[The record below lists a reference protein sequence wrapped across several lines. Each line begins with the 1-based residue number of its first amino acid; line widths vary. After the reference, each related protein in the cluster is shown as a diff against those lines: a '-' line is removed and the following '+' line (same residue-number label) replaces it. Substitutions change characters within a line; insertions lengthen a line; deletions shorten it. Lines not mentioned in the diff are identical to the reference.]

1 MNRYTSLTQ
10 KYLLGQKK
18 RSILTIVGIILSVTL
33 LTAIGTIGLSFRDK
47 VVRQTVQEYGD
58 YHVSFNGLPGEAVS
72 KVVNNASVESAG
84 IISREGYSVISKTSE
99 KEKQENPFAAPY
111 RYLNLK
117 GYDAD
122 AMNMLQVQ
130 LDSGRLPQNSHEIIL
145 STWSLDR
152 FATKPKLGDSITLSL
167 GERTVAS
174 TGEIKSVHGLG
185 DFGWDLDEGFRPQKE
200 REFTV
205 VGFMK
210 TGSNA
215 SWSSSFI
222 VPAITYEDNVNI
234 DAGKNYFI
242 YVKMKSMNQIQAK
255 AEAII
260 SSLKLDQVDQG
271 SAVALDK
278 DIQYKNIRIEYNNE
292 LLKLYG
298 KSTYEGVNHSL
309 LYAFAAIIII
319 IMGCTS
325 AVIYNTF
332 HISVLERTSQFGML
346 RCIGATPSQIRKLV
360 LKEATILSL
369 IAIPIGLLMGTVF
382 MKLLFYNISF
392 LALGFL
398 NDMQMVISLPILIIA
413 GVLGLL
419 TVYLSAIGPARL
431 AAKVSPLE
439 AVHSS
444 GSLNV
449 ENVTSVRKSKL
460 LGKLLGIEGQF
471 ASRNIRRNK
480 KRFRITAFSIVVSMI
495 LYIVFSGLA
504 GLLGQTSQSGIDYSY
519 SVIYEGPSKRID
531 DSVYSDIDKLEAVE
545 HAYPYYNHQVMAMF
559 PKEKVNPKYNEL
571 RPGMYSVEEGEGY
584 RTDNNYLESY
594 GDNGL
599 DALKSKL
606 TAGKIDKEKMN
617 RENGVIVNQKLRM
630 TTEDGRQIVMDQTQ
644 FKVGDHIQVRSLDF
658 DEKGRGY
665 TTLTVTGIVDQG
677 LLSSNYNESAV
688 LEFIT
693 TPEVVEKV
701 TGNDTYSRIFILA
714 KTDISNK
721 PITDYLKSL
730 PQKDAG
736 YSYTDKV
743 QQLAQ
748 AKNDATTAKIFLY
761 GFIGVIV
768 LIAFLNI
775 LNTVSTNLILRTK
788 EFAVLKAIGMT
799 QRNVGKMILLEGVL
813 YGVYAAV
820 YGSIL
825 GTVLSYG
832 IHYLFKGSVDVGW
845 AIPWSSI
852 VLACAGAI
860 ATTLVATAWPMYRLN
875 QTSIVEALRKET

>member
-33 LTAIGTIGLSFRDK
+33 LTAMGTIGLSFRDK

-58 YHVSFNGLPGEAVS
+58 YHVSFNGLPGEAIS

-84 IISREGYSVISKTSE
+84 IISREGYSVLSKTSE
-99 KEKQENPFAAPY
+99 KEKRDNPFAAPY

-117 GYDAD
+117 NYNID
-122 AMNMLQVQ
+122 AMSKLQIQ
-130 LDSGRLPQNSHEIIL
+130 LDAGRLPKNSHEIIL
-145 STWSLDR
+145 PTLSLDS
-152 FATKPKLGDSITLSL
+152 FPTKPKLGDSIKLNL
-167 GERTVAS
+167 GDRIVAS
-174 TGEIKSVHGLG
+174 TGEMKKINGLG
-185 DFGWDLDEGFRPQKE
+185 DLGWDQDEDFRPQTE

-205 VGFMK
+205 VGF
-210 TGSNA
+210 SNPGTKG
-215 SWSSSFI
+215 SWSANFI
-222 VPAITYEDNVNI
+222 LPAITYDDNQTI
-234 DAGKNYFI
+234 KPDKKYFI
-242 YVKMKSMNQIQAK
+242 YVKMKSMDQIEPK
-255 AEAII
+255 TKAII
-260 SSLKLDQVDQG
+260 SSINVEKVDQG
-271 SAVALDK
+271 SAVKLDRAI
-278 DIQYKNIRIEYNNE
+278 DIKNVRIDYNNE

-369 IAIPIGLLMGTVF
+369 IGIPVGLFTGTVF

-439 AVHSS
+439 AINGS
-444 GSLNV
+444 GSTKV
-449 ENVTSVRKSKL
+449 DNVTSIRKSMLVKKL
-460 LGKLLGIEGQF
+460 FGMEGQF

-480 KRFRITAFSIVVSMI
+480 KRFRITAFSMVVSM
-495 LYIVFSGLA
+495 LLFIVFSGLA
-504 GLLGQTSQSGIDYSY
+504 GFLGQTSQSGIEYSY
-519 SVIYEGPSKRID
+519 SVQYEGDSKRID
-531 DSVYSDIDKLEAVE
+531 DSVYSDIVKIDAVE
-545 HAYPYYNHQVMAMF
+545 HAYKLYSHQVMAIL
-559 PKEKVNPKYNEL
+559 PKDKVNPKYYEL
-571 RPGMYSVEEGEGY
+571 RKGMYSVEEGEGY
-584 RTDNNYLESY
+584 RTDNNFLESY

-606 TAGKIDKEKMN
+606 TAGTIDKDKMN
-617 RENGVIVNQKLRM
+617 QENGVILNQKIRII
-630 TTEDGRQIVMDQTQ
+630 TTEEGKQIIIDQTQ
-644 FKVGDHIQVRSLDF
+644 FKVGDHIQVRTL
-658 DEKGRGY
+658 EGGNQKY
-665 TTLTVTGIVDQG
+665 KTLTVTGIVEQG
-677 LLSSNYNESAV
+677 VLSKDYNESAM
-688 LEFIT
+688 LELIT
-693 TPEVVEKV
+693 TPEVIEKV
-701 TGNDTYSRIFILA
+701 TGNDAYSRIFILA

-721 PITDYLKSL
+721 PITDYLKTL
-730 PQKDAG
+730 TEKDAG
-736 YSYTDKV
+736 YSYMDNV
-743 QQLAQ
+743 MAQ
-748 AKNDATTAKIFLY
+748 AKAKNDATTASIFLY

-813 YGVYAAV
+813 YGLYAAV

-825 GTVLSYG
+825 GTILSYG
-832 IHYLFKGSVDVGW
+832 IHHLFKGAIDVDW

>member
-1 MNRYTSLTQ
+1 MNKYTSLTQ

-18 RSILTIVGIILSVTL
+18 RSLLTIVGIILSVTL

-72 KVVNNASVESAG
+72 KVVNNSSVESAG

-122 AMNMLQVQ
+122 AMNKLQVH
-130 LDSGRLPQNSHEIIL
+130 LDSGRLPKNSHEVIL
-145 STWSLDR
+145 STWSLDS
-152 FATKPKLGDSITLSL
+152 FATKPKLGDSLTLSL

-174 TGEIKSVHGLG
+174 TGEIKPINGLG
-185 DFGWDLDEGFRPQKE
+185 DFGWDLDEDFRPQKE

-210 TGSNA
+210 PAANA

-222 VPAITYEDNVNI
+222 LPAITYEDNVKI
-234 DAGKNYFI
+234 DVDKNYFI
-242 YVKMKSMNQIQAK
+242 FVKMKSMNQIQAK
-255 AEAII
+255 TEAMI
-260 SSLKLDQVDQG
+260 SSLKLDEVDQG
-271 SAVALDK
+271 SAIALDK
-278 DIQYKNIRIEYNNE
+278 DIQYKNIRVEYNNE

-332 HISVLERTSQFGML
+332 HISVLERISQFGML
-346 RCIGATPSQIRKLV
+346 RCIGATPTQIRKLV

-369 IAIPIGLLMGTVF
+369 IAIPVGLLTGTVF

-419 TVYLSAIGPARL
+419 TVYISAIGPARL

-439 AVHSS
+439 AVYSS
-444 GSLNV
+444 GSTKV
-449 ENVTSVRKSKL
+449 EIVTSVRNSKL

-504 GLLGQTSQSGIDYSY
+504 GLLGQTSQSDIDYSY
-519 SVIYEGPSKRID
+519 SVLYGGSSQRID
-531 DSVYSDIDKLEAVE
+531 DSVYADIIKLDAVE
-545 HAYPYYNHQVMAMF
+545 HAYPFYINQVMVTV
-559 PKEKVNPKYNEL
+559 PKEKVNPKYYEL
-571 RPGMYSVEEGEGY
+571 RPGMYSVEEGKGY

-594 GDNGL
+594 GNNGL
-599 DALKSKL
+599 DALKSRL
-606 TAGKIDKEKMN
+606 TAGTIDQEQMD

-630 TTEDGRQIVMDQTQ
+630 TTEEGRQIIINQTQ
-644 FKVGDHIQVRSLDF
+644 FKVGDHIKVRALDS
-658 DEKGRGY
+658 DGKGQGF
-665 TTLTVTGIVDQG
+665 TTLTVTGITDQG
-677 LLSSNYNESAV
+677 LLSSSYNESAV
-688 LEFIT
+688 IEFIT
-693 TPEVVEKV
+693 TPKVVEKV
-701 TGNDTYSRIFILA
+701 TGNDKYSRIFILA

-730 PQKDAG
+730 TQKDAG

-799 QRNVGKMILLEGVL
+799 QRNVRKMILLEGIL
-813 YGVYAAV
+813 YGLYSAL
-820 YGSIL
+820 Y
-825 GTVLSYG
+825 GTVLGITLSYG
-832 IHYLFKGSVDVGW
+832 IHYLFKGAFDIAW
-845 AIPWSSI
+845 TIPWVSM

-860 ATTLVATAWPMYRLN
+860 ATTLIATVWPMYRLN

>member
-47 VVRQTVQEYGD
+47 VVRQTVQEYGG
-58 YHVSFNGLPGEAVS
+58 YHVSFNGLPGEAIS
-72 KVVNNASVESAG
+72 RVVNNASVESAG
-84 IISREGYSVISKTSE
+84 IVSREGYSVISKTSE
-99 KEKQENPFAAPY
+99 KEKKENPFAAPY

-117 GYDAD
+117 GYDTD
-122 AMNMLQVQ
+122 AMDKLQVQ
-130 LDSGRLPQNSHEIIL
+130 LDSGRLPKNSHEVIL

-152 FATKPKLGDSITLSL
+152 FVTKPKLGDSITLSL

-174 TGEIKSVHGLG
+174 TGKIKPINGLG

-215 SWSSSFI
+215 SWSSNFI
-222 VPAITYEDNVNI
+222 FPAITYEDNVKI
-234 DAGKNYFI
+234 DADKNYFI

-278 DIQYKNIRIEYNNE
+278 EIQYKNIRVEYNNE

-309 LYAFAAIIII
+309 LYAFVAIIII

-369 IAIPIGLLMGTVF
+369 IAIPIGLLTGTVF

-413 GVLGLL
+413 GVSGLL

-439 AVHSS
+439 AIHSS
-444 GSLNV
+444 GSTKV
-449 ENVTSVRKSKL
+449 EDISSVRKSKL

-495 LYIVFSGLA
+495 LFIVFSGLA
-504 GLLGQTSQSGIDYSY
+504 GLLGQPSQSGIDYSY
-519 SVIYEGPSKRID
+519 SVMYEGPSKRID
-531 DSVYSDIDKLEAVE
+531 DSVYSDIVKLDAVE
-545 HAYPYYNHQVMAMF
+545 QAYRFYSNQMMAIY
-559 PKEKVNPKYNEL
+559 PKEKVNPKYYEI
-571 RPGMYSVEEGEGY
+571 RPGMYPVAIGEEY
-584 RTDNNYLESY
+584 QTSNNFIESF
-594 GDNGL
+594 GNNGL

-606 TAGKIDKEKMN
+606 TAGTVNIEKMN
-617 RENGVIVNQKLRM
+617 KENGVIINQKLRVV
-630 TTEDGRQIVMDQTQ
+630 TDDGKQIVTDQTQ
-644 FKVGDHIQVRSLDF
+644 FKVGDHIKVRSMDSRNQ
-658 DEKGRGY
+658 EY
-665 TTLTVTGIVDQG
+665 ETLTVTGIVDQS
-677 LLSSNYNESAV
+677 LLSTNYNESAF

-693 TPEVVEKV
+693 TPEVLEKV
-701 TGNDTYSRIFILA
+701 TGNDTYARIFIHA
-714 KTDISNK
+714 KTDVSNK

-743 QQLAQ
+743 EQLAQ

-799 QRNVGKMILLEGVL
+799 QRNIGKMILLEGVI
-813 YGVYAAV
+813 YGLYAAV

-832 IHYLFKGSVDVGW
+832 IHHLFKGAVDVGW
-845 AIPWSSI
+845 VIPWSSI
-852 VLACAGAI
+852 VLACVGAV

-875 QTSIVEALRKET
+875 QTSIVEAFRKET

>member
-1 MNRYTSLTQ
+1 MNKYTSLTQ

-58 YHVSFNGLPGEAVS
+58 YHVSFNGLPGEAIS

-84 IISREGYSVISKTSE
+84 IISREGYSVLSKTSE
-99 KEKQENPFAAPY
+99 KEKRENPFAAPY

-117 GYDAD
+117 NYNTD
-122 AMNMLQVQ
+122 AMSKLQIQ
-130 LDSGRLPQNSHEIIL
+130 LDAGRLPKNSHEIIL
-145 STWSLDR
+145 PTLSLDS
-152 FATKPKLGDSITLSL
+152 FPTKPKLGDSIKLNL
-167 GERTVAS
+167 GDRIVAS
-174 TGEIKSVHGLG
+174 TGEMKKINGLG
-185 DFGWDLDEGFRPQKE
+185 DLGWDQDEDFRPQTE
-200 REFTV
+200 REFIV
-205 VGFMK
+205 VGF
-210 TGSNA
+210 SNPGTKG
-215 SWSSSFI
+215 SWSANFI
-222 VPAITYEDNVNI
+222 LPAITYDDNQTI
-234 DAGKNYFI
+234 KPDKKYFI
-242 YVKMKSMNQIQAK
+242 YVKMKSMDQIEPK
-255 AEAII
+255 TEAII
-260 SSLKLDQVDQG
+260 SSLNVEKVDQG
-271 SAVALDK
+271 SAVKLDRAI
-278 DIQYKNIRIEYNNE
+278 DIKNVRIDYNNE

-298 KSTYEGVNHSL
+298 ESTYEGVNHSL

-369 IAIPIGLLMGTVF
+369 IAIPIGLLTGTVF

-439 AVHSS
+439 AIHSS
-444 GSLNV
+444 GSTKV
-449 ENVTSVRKSKL
+449 EDITSVRKSML

-480 KRFRITAFSIVVSMI
+480 KRFRITAFSIVISMI
-495 LYIVFSGLA
+495 LFIVFSGLA
-504 GLLGQTSQSGIDYSY
+504 GFLGQTSQSGIEYSY
-519 SVIYEGPSKRID
+519 SVQYEGDSKRID
-531 DSVYSDIDKLEAVE
+531 DSVYSDIVKIDAVE
-545 HAYPYYNHQVMAMF
+545 HAYKLYIHQVMAIL
-559 PKEKVNPKYNEL
+559 PKDKVNPKYYEL
-571 RPGMYSVEEGEGY
+571 RKGMYSVEEGEGY
-584 RTDNNYLESY
+584 RTDNNFLESY

-606 TAGKIDKEKMN
+606 TAGTIDKDKMN
-617 RENGVIVNQKLRM
+617 QENGVILNQKLRII
-630 TTEDGRQIVMDQTQ
+630 TTEEGKQIIIDQTQ
-644 FKVGDHIQVRSLDF
+644 FKVGDHIQVRTL
-658 DEKGRGY
+658 EGGNQKY
-665 TTLTVTGIVDQG
+665 KTLTVTGIVEQG
-677 LLSSNYNESAV
+677 VLSKDYNESAM
-688 LEFIT
+688 LELIT
-693 TPEVVEKV
+693 TPEVIEKV
-701 TGNDTYSRIFILA
+701 TGNDAYSRIFILA

-730 PQKDAG
+730 TEKDAG
-736 YSYTDKV
+736 YSYMDNVMARAK
-743 QQLAQ
+743 
-748 AKNDATTAKIFLY
+748 AKNDATTASIFLY

-775 LNTVSTNLILRTK
+775 MNTVSTNLILRTK

-852 VLACAGAI
+852 VLASGGAI

>member
-33 LTAIGTIGLSFRDK
+33 LTAMGTIGLSFRDK

-58 YHVSFNGLPGEAVS
+58 YHVSFNGLPGEAIS

-84 IISREGYSVISKTSE
+84 IISREGYSVLSKTSE
-99 KEKQENPFAAPY
+99 KEKRENPFAAPY

-117 GYDAD
+117 NYNTD
-122 AMNMLQVQ
+122 AMSKLQIQ
-130 LDSGRLPQNSHEIIL
+130 LDAGRLPKNSHEIIL
-145 STWSLDR
+145 PTLSLDS
-152 FATKPKLGDSITLSL
+152 FPTKPKLGDSIKLNL
-167 GERTVAS
+167 GDRIVAS
-174 TGEIKSVHGLG
+174 TGEMKKINGLG
-185 DFGWDLDEGFRPQKE
+185 DRGWDQDEDFRPQTE

-205 VGFMK
+205 VGF
-210 TGSNA
+210 SNPGTKG
-215 SWSSSFI
+215 SWSANFI
-222 VPAITYEDNVNI
+222 LPAITYDDNQTI
-234 DAGKNYFI
+234 KPDKKYFI
-242 YVKMKSMNQIQAK
+242 YVKMKSMDQIEPK
-255 AEAII
+255 TKAII
-260 SSLKLDQVDQG
+260 SSLNVEKVDQG
-271 SAVALDK
+271 SAVKLDRAI
-278 DIQYKNIRIEYNNE
+278 DIKNVRIDYNNE

-369 IAIPIGLLMGTVF
+369 IGIPVGLFTGTVF

-439 AVHSS
+439 AINGS
-444 GSLNV
+444 GSTKV
-449 ENVTSVRKSKL
+449 DNVTSIRKSMLVKKL
-460 LGKLLGIEGQF
+460 FGMEGQF

-480 KRFRITAFSIVVSMI
+480 KRFRITAFSMVVSM
-495 LYIVFSGLA
+495 LLFIVFSGLA
-504 GLLGQTSQSGIDYSY
+504 GFLGQTSQSGIEYSY
-519 SVIYEGPSKRID
+519 SVQYEGDSKRID
-531 DSVYSDIDKLEAVE
+531 DSVYSDIVKIDAVE
-545 HAYPYYNHQVMAMF
+545 HAYKLYSHQVMAIL
-559 PKEKVNPKYNEL
+559 PKDKVNPKYYEL
-571 RPGMYSVEEGEGY
+571 RKGMYSVEEGEGY
-584 RTDNNYLESY
+584 RTDNNFLESY

-606 TAGKIDKEKMN
+606 TAGTIDKDKMN
-617 RENGVIVNQKLRM
+617 QENGVILNQKIRII
-630 TTEDGRQIVMDQTQ
+630 TTKEGKQIIIDQTQ
-644 FKVGDHIQVRSLDF
+644 FKVGDHIQVRTL
-658 DEKGRGY
+658 EGGNQKY
-665 TTLTVTGIVDQG
+665 KTLTVTGIVEQG
-677 LLSSNYNESAV
+677 VLSKDYNESAM
-688 LEFIT
+688 LELIT
-693 TPEVVEKV
+693 TPEVIEKV
-701 TGNDTYSRIFILA
+701 TGNDAYSRIFILA

-730 PQKDAG
+730 TEKDAG
-736 YSYTDKV
+736 YSYMDNV
-743 QQLAQ
+743 MAQ
-748 AKNDATTAKIFLY
+748 AKAKNDATTASIFLY

-813 YGVYAAV
+813 YGLYAAV

-825 GTVLSYG
+825 GTILSYG
-832 IHYLFKGSVDVGW
+832 IHHLFKGAVDVGW

>member
-33 LTAIGTIGLSFRDK
+33 LTAMGTIGLSFRDK

-58 YHVSFNGLPGEAVS
+58 YHVSFNGLPGEAIS

-84 IISREGYSVISKTSE
+84 IISREGYSVLSKTSE
-99 KEKQENPFAAPY
+99 KEKRENPFAAPY

-117 GYDAD
+117 NYNID
-122 AMNMLQVQ
+122 AMSKLQIQ
-130 LDSGRLPQNSHEIIL
+130 LDAGRLPKNSHEIIL
-145 STWSLDR
+145 PTLSLDS
-152 FATKPKLGDSITLSL
+152 FPTEPKLGDSIKLNL
-167 GERTVAS
+167 GDRIVAS
-174 TGEIKSVHGLG
+174 TGEMKKINGLG
-185 DFGWDLDEGFRPQKE
+185 DLGWDQDEDFRPQTE

-205 VGFMK
+205 VGFTNPGTK
-210 TGSNA
+210 G
-215 SWSSSFI
+215 SWSANFI
-222 VPAITYEDNVNI
+222 LPAITYDDNQTI
-234 DAGKNYFI
+234 KPDKKYFI
-242 YVKMKSMNQIQAK
+242 YVKMKSMDQIEPK
-255 AEAII
+255 TKAII
-260 SSLKLDQVDQG
+260 SSINVEKVDQG
-271 SAVALDK
+271 SAVKLDRAI
-278 DIQYKNIRIEYNNE
+278 DIKNVRIDYNNE

-369 IAIPIGLLMGTVF
+369 IGIPVGLFTGTVF

-398 NDMQMVISLPILIIA
+398 NDMQMVISLPILITA

-439 AVHSS
+439 AINGS
-444 GSLNV
+444 GSTKV
-449 ENVTSVRKSKL
+449 DNVTSIRKSMLVKKL
-460 LGKLLGIEGQF
+460 FGMEGQF

-480 KRFRITAFSIVVSMI
+480 KRFRITAFSMVVSM
-495 LYIVFSGLA
+495 LLFIVFSGLA
-504 GLLGQTSQSGIDYSY
+504 GFLGQTSQSGIEYSY
-519 SVIYEGPSKRID
+519 SVQYEGDSKRID
-531 DSVYSDIDKLEAVE
+531 DSVYSDIVKIDAVE
-545 HAYPYYNHQVMAMF
+545 HAYKLYSHQVMAIL
-559 PKEKVNPKYNEL
+559 PKDKVNPKYYEL
-571 RPGMYSVEEGEGY
+571 RKGMYSVEEGEGY
-584 RTDNNYLESY
+584 RTDNNFLESY

-606 TAGKIDKEKMN
+606 TAGTIDKDKMN
-617 RENGVIVNQKLRM
+617 QENGVILNQKIRII
-630 TTEDGRQIVMDQTQ
+630 TTEEGKQIIIDQTQ
-644 FKVGDHIQVRSLDF
+644 FKVGDHIQVRTL
-658 DEKGRGY
+658 EGGNQKY
-665 TTLTVTGIVDQG
+665 KTLTVTGIVEQG
-677 LLSSNYNESAV
+677 VLSKDYNESAM

-693 TPEVVEKV
+693 TPEVIEKV
-701 TGNDTYSRIFILA
+701 TGNDAYSRIFILA

-730 PQKDAG
+730 TEKDAG
-736 YSYTDKV
+736 YSYMDNV
-743 QQLAQ
+743 MAQ
-748 AKNDATTAKIFLY
+748 AKAKNDATTASIFLY

-813 YGVYAAV
+813 YGLYAAV

-825 GTVLSYG
+825 GTILSYG
-832 IHYLFKGSVDVGW
+832 IHHLFKGALDVAW

>member
-33 LTAIGTIGLSFRDK
+33 LTAMGTIGLSFRDK

-58 YHVSFNGLPGEAVS
+58 YHVSFNGLPGEAIS

-84 IISREGYSVISKTSE
+84 IISREGYSVLSKTSE
-99 KEKQENPFAAPY
+99 KEKRENPFAAPY

-117 GYDAD
+117 NYNTD
-122 AMNMLQVQ
+122 AMSKLQIQ
-130 LDSGRLPQNSHEIIL
+130 LDAGRLPKNSHEIIL
-145 STWSLDR
+145 PTLSLDS
-152 FATKPKLGDSITLSL
+152 FPTKPKLGDSIKLNL
-167 GERTVAS
+167 GDRIVAS
-174 TGEIKSVHGLG
+174 TGEMKKINGLG
-185 DFGWDLDEGFRPQKE
+185 DRGWDQDEDFRPQTE

-205 VGFMK
+205 VGF
-210 TGSNA
+210 SNPGTKG
-215 SWSSSFI
+215 SWSANFI
-222 VPAITYEDNVNI
+222 LPAITYDDNQTI
-234 DAGKNYFI
+234 KPDKKYFI
-242 YVKMKSMNQIQAK
+242 YVKMKSMDQIEPK
-255 AEAII
+255 TKAII
-260 SSLKLDQVDQG
+260 SSLNVEKVDQG
-271 SAVALDK
+271 SAVKLDR
-278 DIQYKNIRIEYNNE
+278 DIDIKNVRIDYNNE

-298 KSTYEGVNHSL
+298 KSTYEGVNQSL

-369 IAIPIGLLMGTVF
+369 IGIPVGLFTGTVF

-439 AVHSS
+439 AINGS
-444 GSLNV
+444 GSTKV
-449 ENVTSVRKSKL
+449 DNVTSIRKSMLVKKL
-460 LGKLLGIEGQF
+460 FGMEGQF

-480 KRFRITAFSIVVSMI
+480 KRFRITAFSMVVSM
-495 LYIVFSGLA
+495 LLFIVFSGLA
-504 GLLGQTSQSGIDYSY
+504 GFLGQTSQSGIEYSY
-519 SVIYEGPSKRID
+519 SVQYEGDSKRID
-531 DSVYSDIDKLEAVE
+531 DSVYSDIVKIDAVE
-545 HAYPYYNHQVMAMF
+545 HAYKLYSHQVMAIL
-559 PKEKVNPKYNEL
+559 PKDKVNPKYYEL
-571 RPGMYSVEEGEGY
+571 RKGMYSVEEGEGY
-584 RTDNNYLESY
+584 RTDNNFLESY

-606 TAGKIDKEKMN
+606 TAGTIDKDKMN
-617 RENGVIVNQKLRM
+617 QENGVILNQKIRII
-630 TTEDGRQIVMDQTQ
+630 TTEEGKQIIIDQTQ
-644 FKVGDHIQVRSLDF
+644 FKVGDHIQVRTL
-658 DEKGRGY
+658 EGGNQKY
-665 TTLTVTGIVDQG
+665 KTLTVTGIVEQG
-677 LLSSNYNESAV
+677 VLSKDYNESAM
-688 LEFIT
+688 LELIT
-693 TPEVVEKV
+693 TPEVIEKV
-701 TGNDTYSRIFILA
+701 TGNDAYSRIFILA

-721 PITDYLKSL
+721 PITDYLKTL
-730 PQKDAG
+730 TEKDAG
-736 YSYTDKV
+736 YSYMDNV
-743 QQLAQ
+743 MAQ
-748 AKNDATTAKIFLY
+748 AKAKNDATTASIFLY

-813 YGVYAAV
+813 YGLYAAV

-825 GTVLSYG
+825 GTILSYG
-832 IHYLFKGSVDVGW
+832 IHHLFKGAIDVDW

>member
-58 YHVSFNGLPGEAVS
+58 YHVSFNGLPGEAIS

-99 KEKQENPFAAPY
+99 KEKRENPFAAPY

-117 GYDAD
+117 NYNID
-122 AMNMLQVQ
+122 AMSKLQIQ
-130 LDSGRLPQNSHEIIL
+130 LDAGRLPKNSHEIIL
-145 STWSLDR
+145 PTLSLDS
-152 FATKPKLGDSITLSL
+152 FPTKPKLGDSIKLNL
-167 GERTVAS
+167 GDRIVAS
-174 TGEIKSVHGLG
+174 TGEMKKINGLG
-185 DFGWDLDEGFRPQKE
+185 DRGWDQDEDFRPQTE

-205 VGFMK
+205 VGF
-210 TGSNA
+210 SNPGTKG
-215 SWSSSFI
+215 SWSANFI
-222 VPAITYEDNVNI
+222 LPAITYDDNQTI
-234 DAGKNYFI
+234 KPDKKYFI
-242 YVKMKSMNQIQAK
+242 YVKMKSMDQIEPK
-255 AEAII
+255 TKAII
-260 SSLKLDQVDQG
+260 SSLNVEKVDQG
-271 SAVALDK
+271 SAVKLDR
-278 DIQYKNIRIEYNNE
+278 DIDIKNVRIDYNNE

-369 IAIPIGLLMGTVF
+369 IGIPVGLFTGTVF

-439 AVHSS
+439 AINGS
-444 GSLNV
+444 GSTKVDNV
-449 ENVTSVRKSKL
+449 MSIRKSMLVKKL
-460 LGKLLGIEGQF
+460 FGMEGQF

-480 KRFRITAFSIVVSMI
+480 KRFRITAFSMVVSM
-495 LYIVFSGLA
+495 LLFIVFSGLA
-504 GLLGQTSQSGIDYSY
+504 GFLGQTSQSGIEYSY
-519 SVIYEGPSKRID
+519 SVQYEGDSKRID
-531 DSVYSDIDKLEAVE
+531 DSVYSDIVKIDAVE
-545 HAYPYYNHQVMAMF
+545 HAYKLYSHQVMAIL
-559 PKEKVNPKYNEL
+559 PKDKVNPKYYEL
-571 RPGMYSVEEGEGY
+571 RKGMYSVEEGEGY
-584 RTDNNYLESY
+584 RTDNNFLESY

-606 TAGKIDKEKMN
+606 TAGTIDKDKMN
-617 RENGVIVNQKLRM
+617 QENGVILNQKIRII
-630 TTEDGRQIVMDQTQ
+630 TTEEGKQIIIDQTQ
-644 FKVGDHIQVRSLDF
+644 FKVGDHIQVRTL
-658 DEKGRGY
+658 EGGNQKY
-665 TTLTVTGIVDQG
+665 KTLTVTGIVEQG
-677 LLSSNYNESAV
+677 VLSKDYNESAM
-688 LEFIT
+688 LELIT
-693 TPEVVEKV
+693 TPEVIEKV
-701 TGNDTYSRIFILA
+701 TGNDAYSRIFILA

-730 PQKDAG
+730 TEKDAG
-736 YSYTDKV
+736 YSYMDNV
-743 QQLAQ
+743 MAQ
-748 AKNDATTAKIFLY
+748 AKAKNDATTASIFLY

-813 YGVYAAV
+813 YGLYAAV

-825 GTVLSYG
+825 GTILSYG
-832 IHYLFKGSVDVGW
+832 IHHLFKGAVDVGW

-875 QTSIVEALRKET
+875 QTIIVEALRKET

>member
-33 LTAIGTIGLSFRDK
+33 LTAMGTIGLSFRDK

-58 YHVSFNGLPGEAVS
+58 YHVSFNGLPGEAIS

-84 IISREGYSVISKTSE
+84 IISREGYSVLSKTSE
-99 KEKQENPFAAPY
+99 KEKRENPFAAPY

-117 GYDAD
+117 NYNID
-122 AMNMLQVQ
+122 AMSKLQIQ
-130 LDSGRLPQNSHEIIL
+130 LDAGRLPKNSHEIIL
-145 STWSLDR
+145 PTLSLDS
-152 FATKPKLGDSITLSL
+152 FPTKPKLGDSIKLNL
-167 GERTVAS
+167 GDRIVAS
-174 TGEIKSVHGLG
+174 TGEMKKINGLG
-185 DFGWDLDEGFRPQKE
+185 DLGWDQDEDFRPQTE

-205 VGFMK
+205 VGF
-210 TGSNA
+210 SNPGTKG
-215 SWSSSFI
+215 SWSANFI
-222 VPAITYEDNVNI
+222 LPAITYDDNQTI
-234 DAGKNYFI
+234 KPDKKYFI
-242 YVKMKSMNQIQAK
+242 YVKMKSMDQIEPK
-255 AEAII
+255 TKAII
-260 SSLKLDQVDQG
+260 SSINVEKVDQG
-271 SAVALDK
+271 SAVKLDRAI
-278 DIQYKNIRIEYNNE
+278 DIKNVRIDYNNE

-369 IAIPIGLLMGTVF
+369 IGIPVGLFTGTVF

-439 AVHSS
+439 AINGS
-444 GSLNV
+444 GSTKV
-449 ENVTSVRKSKL
+449 DNVTSIRKSMLVKKL
-460 LGKLLGIEGQF
+460 FGMEGQF

-480 KRFRITAFSIVVSMI
+480 KRFRITAFSMVVSM
-495 LYIVFSGLA
+495 LLFIVFSGLA
-504 GLLGQTSQSGIDYSY
+504 GFLGQTSQSGIEYSY
-519 SVIYEGPSKRID
+519 SVQYEGDSKRID
-531 DSVYSDIDKLEAVE
+531 DSVYSDIVKIDAVE
-545 HAYPYYNHQVMAMF
+545 HAYKLYSHQVMAIL
-559 PKEKVNPKYNEL
+559 PKDKVNPKYYEL
-571 RPGMYSVEEGEGY
+571 RKGMYSVEEGEGY
-584 RTDNNYLESY
+584 RTDNNFLESY

-606 TAGKIDKEKMN
+606 TAGTIDKDKMN
-617 RENGVIVNQKLRM
+617 QENGVILNQKIRII
-630 TTEDGRQIVMDQTQ
+630 TTEEGKQIIIDQTQ
-644 FKVGDHIQVRSLDF
+644 FKVGDHIQVRTL
-658 DEKGRGY
+658 EGGNQKY
-665 TTLTVTGIVDQG
+665 KTLTVTGIVEQG
-677 LLSSNYNESAV
+677 VLSKDYNESAM
-688 LEFIT
+688 LELIT
-693 TPEVVEKV
+693 TPEVIEKV
-701 TGNDTYSRIFILA
+701 TGNDAYSRIFILA

-730 PQKDAG
+730 TEKDAG
-736 YSYTDKV
+736 YSYMDNV
-743 QQLAQ
+743 MAQ
-748 AKNDATTAKIFLY
+748 AKAKNDATTASIFLY

-813 YGVYAAV
+813 YGLYAAV

-825 GTVLSYG
+825 GTILSYG
-832 IHYLFKGSVDVGW
+832 IHHLFKGALDVGW

>member
-1 MNRYTSLTQ
+1 M
-10 KYLLGQKK
+10 
-18 RSILTIVGIILSVTL
+18 I
-33 LTAIGTIGLSFRDK
+33 
-47 VVRQTVQEYGD
+47 RQTVQEYGD
-58 YHVSFNGLPGEAVS
+58 YHVSFNGLPGEAVPR
-72 KVVNNASVESAG
+72 VVNNASVESAG
-84 IISREGYSVISKTSE
+84 IISREGYSVISKTNE
-99 KEKQENPFAAPY
+99 KEKKENPFAAPY

-130 LDSGRLPQNSHEIIL
+130 LDSGRLPKNSHEVIL

-152 FATKPKLGDSITLSL
+152 FATKPKLGESITLGL

-174 TGEIKSVHGLG
+174 TGEIKPVNGLG
-185 DFGWDLDEGFRPQKE
+185 DFGWDLDEDFRPQKE

-210 TGSNA
+210 GGTNA
-215 SWSSSFI
+215 SWSSNFI
-222 VPAITYEDNVNI
+222 FPAITYEDNVNI
-234 DAGKNYFI
+234 DANKSYFI

-255 AEAII
+255 TEAII
-260 SSLKLDQVDQG
+260 SSLKLNQVDQG
-271 SAVALDK
+271 SALALDK
-278 DIQYKNIRIEYNNE
+278 DNQYKNIRVEYNNE

-298 KSTYEGVNHSL
+298 KSTFEGVNHSL

-369 IAIPIGLLMGTVF
+369 IAIPIGLLTGTVF

-392 LALGFL
+392 LALGIL
-398 NDMQMVISLPILIIA
+398 NDMQMVISMPILIIA

-449 ENVTSVRKSKL
+449 ENVTSVRRSKL

-495 LYIVFSGLA
+495 LFIVFNGLA
-504 GLLGQTSQSGIDYSY
+504 GLLGQPSQSGIDYSY
-519 SVIYEGPSKRID
+519 SVMYEGPSKRID
-531 DSVYSDIDKLEAVE
+531 DSVYSDIVKLDAVE
-545 HAYPYYNHQVMAMF
+545 HAYRFYSNQIMAIY
-559 PKEKVNPKYNEL
+559 PKEKVNPKYYEI
-571 RPGMYSVEEGEGY
+571 RPGMYPVAIGEEY
-584 RTDNNYLESY
+584 QTSNNFIESF
-594 GDNGL
+594 GNNGL

-606 TAGKIDKEKMN
+606 TAGTVNIEKMN
-617 RENGVIVNQKLRM
+617 KENGVIINQKLRVV
-630 TTEDGRQIVMDQTQ
+630 TDDGKQIVTDQTQ
-644 FKVGDHIQVRSLDF
+644 FKVGDHIKVRSMDS
-658 DEKGRGY
+658 ENQEY
-665 TTLTVTGIVDQG
+665 ETLTVTGIVDQG
-677 LLSSNYNESAV
+677 LLSNSYNESAM

-714 KTDISNK
+714 KTDVSNK

-736 YSYTDKV
+736 YSYTNKV
-743 QQLAQ
+743 EQLAQ

-799 QRNVGKMILLEGVL
+799 QRNVGKMILLEGVI
-813 YGVYAAV
+813 YGVYAAG

-825 GTVLSYG
+825 GTILSYG
-832 IHYLFKGSVDVGW
+832 IHLLFKGAFDVGW
-845 AIPWSSI
+845 SIPWASI

-860 ATTLVATAWPMYRLN
+860 ATTLAATAWPMYRLN
-875 QTSIVEALRKET
+875 QTSIVEAFRKET

>member
-1 MNRYTSLTQ
+1 MNKYTSLTQ

-33 LTAIGTIGLSFRDK
+33 LTAIETIGLSFRDK

-58 YHVSFNGLPGEAVS
+58 YHVSFNGIPGEAIS

-84 IISREGYSVISKTSE
+84 IISREGYSVLSKTSE
-99 KEKQENPFAAPY
+99 KEKRENPFAAPY

-117 GYDAD
+117 GYNTD
-122 AMNMLQVQ
+122 AMSKLQIQ
-130 LDSGRLPQNSHEIIL
+130 LDAGRLPRNSHEVIL
-145 STWSLDR
+145 PTLSLDS
-152 FATKPKLGDSITLSL
+152 FPTKPKLGDSIKLNL
-167 GERTVAS
+167 GERIVAS
-174 TGEIKSVHGLG
+174 TGEIKKINGLG
-185 DFGWDLDEGFRPQKE
+185 DLGWDQDEGFRPQTE

-205 VGFMK
+205 VGF
-210 TGSNA
+210 SNPGAKA
-215 SWSSSFI
+215 SWSANFI
-222 VPAITYEDNVNI
+222 LPAITYEDNQTI
-234 DAGKNYFI
+234 EPDKKYFI
-242 YVKMKSMNQIQAK
+242 YVKMKTMDQIEPK
-255 AEAII
+255 TKAII
-260 SSLKLDQVDQG
+260 SSLNVEKVEQG
-271 SAVALDK
+271 SAVKLDRAI
-278 DIQYKNIRIEYNNE
+278 DIKNVRIDYNNE

-369 IAIPIGLLMGTVF
+369 IGIPVGLFTGTIF

-439 AVHSS
+439 AINGS
-444 GSLNV
+444 GSTKV
-449 ENVTSVRKSKL
+449 DNVTSIRKSMLVKKL
-460 LGKLLGIEGQF
+460 FGMEGQF

-480 KRFRITAFSIVVSMI
+480 KRFRITAFSMVVSM
-495 LYIVFSGLA
+495 LLFIVFSGLA
-504 GLLGQTSQSGIDYSY
+504 GFLGQTSQSGIEYSY
-519 SVIYEGPSKRID
+519 SVQYEGNSKRID
-531 DSVYSDIDKLEAVE
+531 DSVYSDIVKIDAVE
-545 HAYPYYNHQVMAMF
+545 HAYKLYNHQVMAIL
-559 PKEKVNPKYNEL
+559 PKDKVNPKYYEL
-571 RPGMYSVEEGEGY
+571 RKGMYSVEEGEGY
-584 RTDNNYLESY
+584 RTDNNYLQSY

-606 TAGKIDKEKMN
+606 TAGTIDKDKMN
-617 RENGVIVNQKLRM
+617 QENGVILNQKLRII
-630 TTEDGRQIVMDQTQ
+630 TTEEGKQIIIDQTE
-644 FKVGDHIQVRSLDF
+644 FKVGDHIQVRTL
-658 DEKGRGY
+658 EGGNQKY
-665 TTLTVTGIVDQG
+665 KTLTVTGIVDQG
-677 LLSSNYNESAV
+677 VLSKDYNESAM
-688 LEFIT
+688 LELIT
-693 TPEVVEKV
+693 TPKVIEKV
-701 TGNDTYSRIFILA
+701 TGNDAYSRIFILA

-730 PQKDAG
+730 TEKDAG
-736 YSYTDKV
+736 YNYMDNV
-743 QQLAQ
+743 IARAE
-748 AKNDATTAKIFLY
+748 AKNDATTASIFLY

-799 QRNVGKMILLEGVL
+799 HRNVSKMILLEGL
-813 YGVYAAV
+813 FYGLYAAV
-820 YGSIL
+820 YGSTL

-832 IHYLFKGSVDVGW
+832 IDRLLRGVVDIDW
-845 AIPWSSI
+845 TIPWGSI
-852 VLACAGAI
+852 VLACGGAI

>member
-1 MNRYTSLTQ
+1 MNKYTSLTQ

-58 YHVSFNGLPGEAVS
+58 YHVSFNGLPGEAIS

-84 IISREGYSVISKTSE
+84 IISREGYSVLSKTSE
-99 KEKQENPFAAPY
+99 KEKRENPFAAPY

-117 GYDAD
+117 NYNTD
-122 AMNMLQVQ
+122 AMSKLQIQ
-130 LDSGRLPQNSHEIIL
+130 LDAGRLPKNSHEIIL
-145 STWSLDR
+145 PTLSLDS
-152 FATKPKLGDSITLSL
+152 FPTKPKLGDSIKLNL
-167 GERTVAS
+167 GDRIVAS
-174 TGEIKSVHGLG
+174 TGEMKKINGLG
-185 DFGWDLDEGFRPQKE
+185 DLGWDQDEDFRPQTE
-200 REFTV
+200 REFIV
-205 VGFMK
+205 VGF
-210 TGSNA
+210 SNPGTKG
-215 SWSSSFI
+215 SWSANFI
-222 VPAITYEDNVNI
+222 LPAITYDDNQTI
-234 DAGKNYFI
+234 KPDKKYFI
-242 YVKMKSMNQIQAK
+242 YVKMKSMDQIEPK
-255 AEAII
+255 TEAII
-260 SSLKLDQVDQG
+260 SSLNVEKVDQG
-271 SAVALDK
+271 SAVKLDRAI
-278 DIQYKNIRIEYNNE
+278 DIKNVRIDYNNE

-298 KSTYEGVNHSL
+298 ESTYEGVNHSL

-369 IAIPIGLLMGTVF
+369 IAIPIGLLTGTVF

-439 AVHSS
+439 AIHSS
-444 GSLNV
+444 GSTKV
-449 ENVTSVRKSKL
+449 EDITSVRKSML

-480 KRFRITAFSIVVSMI
+480 KRFRITAFSIVISMI
-495 LYIVFSGLA
+495 LFIVFSGLA
-504 GLLGQTSQSGIDYSY
+504 GFLGQTSQSGIEYSY
-519 SVIYEGPSKRID
+519 SVQYEGDSKRID
-531 DSVYSDIDKLEAVE
+531 DSVYSDIVKIDAVE
-545 HAYPYYNHQVMAMF
+545 HAYKLYIHQVMAIL
-559 PKEKVNPKYNEL
+559 PKDKVNPKYYEL
-571 RPGMYSVEEGEGY
+571 RKGMYSVEEGEGY
-584 RTDNNYLESY
+584 RTDNNFLESY

-606 TAGKIDKEKMN
+606 TAGTIDKDKMN
-617 RENGVIVNQKLRM
+617 QENGVILNQKLRII
-630 TTEDGRQIVMDQTQ
+630 TTEEGKQIIIDQTQ
-644 FKVGDHIQVRSLDF
+644 FKVGDHIQVRTL
-658 DEKGRGY
+658 EGGNQKY
-665 TTLTVTGIVDQG
+665 KTLTVTGIVEQG
-677 LLSSNYNESAV
+677 VLSKDYNESAM
-688 LEFIT
+688 LELIT
-693 TPEVVEKV
+693 TPEVIEKV
-701 TGNDTYSRIFILA
+701 TGNDAYSRIFILA

-730 PQKDAG
+730 TEKDAG
-736 YSYTDKV
+736 YSYMDNVMARAK
-743 QQLAQ
+743 
-748 AKNDATTAKIFLY
+748 AKNDATTASIFLY

-775 LNTVSTNLILRTK
+775 MNTVSTNLILRTK

-825 GTVLSYG
+825 GIALSYG
-832 IHYLFKGSVDVGW
+832 IHHLFKGALDVGW

-852 VLACAGAI
+852 VLACTGAI

>member
-1 MNRYTSLTQ
+1 MNKYTSLTQ

-58 YHVSFNGLPGEAVS
+58 YHVSFNGLPGEAIS

-84 IISREGYSVISKTSE
+84 IISREGYSVLSKTSE
-99 KEKQENPFAAPY
+99 KEKRENPFAAPY

-117 GYDAD
+117 NYNTD
-122 AMNMLQVQ
+122 AMSKLQIQ
-130 LDSGRLPQNSHEIIL
+130 LDAGRLPKNSHEIIL
-145 STWSLDR
+145 PTLSLDS
-152 FATKPKLGDSITLSL
+152 FPTKPKLGDSIKLNL
-167 GERTVAS
+167 GDRIVAS
-174 TGEIKSVHGLG
+174 TGEMKKINGLG
-185 DFGWDLDEGFRPQKE
+185 DLGWDQDEDFRPQTE
-200 REFTV
+200 REFIV
-205 VGFMK
+205 VGF
-210 TGSNA
+210 SNPGTKG
-215 SWSSSFI
+215 SWSANFI
-222 VPAITYEDNVNI
+222 LPAITYDDNQTI
-234 DAGKNYFI
+234 KPDKKYFI
-242 YVKMKSMNQIQAK
+242 YVKMKSMDQIEPK
-255 AEAII
+255 TKAII
-260 SSLKLDQVDQG
+260 SSLNVEKVDQG
-271 SAVALDK
+271 SAVKLDRAI
-278 DIQYKNIRIEYNNE
+278 DIKNVRIDYNNE

-298 KSTYEGVNHSL
+298 ESTYEGVNHSL

-369 IAIPIGLLMGTVF
+369 IAIPIGLLTGTVF

-439 AVHSS
+439 AIHSS
-444 GSLNV
+444 GSTKV
-449 ENVTSVRKSKL
+449 EDITSVRKSML

-480 KRFRITAFSIVVSMI
+480 KRFGITAFSIVISMI
-495 LYIVFSGLA
+495 LFIVFSGLA
-504 GLLGQTSQSGIDYSY
+504 GFLGQTSQSGIEYSY
-519 SVIYEGPSKRID
+519 SVQYEGDSKRID
-531 DSVYSDIDKLEAVE
+531 DSVYSDIVKIDAVE
-545 HAYPYYNHQVMAMF
+545 HAYKLYIHQVMAIL
-559 PKEKVNPKYNEL
+559 PKDKVNPKYYEL
-571 RPGMYSVEEGEGY
+571 RKGMYSVEEGEGY
-584 RTDNNYLESY
+584 RTDNNFLESY

-606 TAGKIDKEKMN
+606 TAGTIDKDKMN
-617 RENGVIVNQKLRM
+617 QENGVILNQKLRII
-630 TTEDGRQIVMDQTQ
+630 TTEEGKQIIIDQTQ
-644 FKVGDHIQVRSLDF
+644 FKVGDHIQVRTLDGGNQ
-658 DEKGRGY
+658 KY
-665 TTLTVTGIVDQG
+665 KTLTVTGIVEQG
-677 LLSSNYNESAV
+677 VLSKDYNESAM
-688 LEFIT
+688 LELIT
-693 TPEVVEKV
+693 TPEVIEKV
-701 TGNDTYSRIFILA
+701 TGNDAYSRIFILA

-730 PQKDAG
+730 TEKDAG
-736 YSYTDKV
+736 YSYMDNVMARAK
-743 QQLAQ
+743 
-748 AKNDATTAKIFLY
+748 AKNDATTASIFLY

-813 YGVYAAV
+813 YGLYAAV

-825 GTVLSYG
+825 GTILSYG
-832 IHYLFKGSVDVGW
+832 IHHLFKGALDVGW